1 MDDVTT
7 LAQALR
13 DGSVTSVELVE
24 ASLALIDADSARLG
38 AFLTVTG
45 EQALEA
51 AATVDATD
59 PAERAPFAGIPIAI
73 KDLTATAGVRTTM
86 GSALLADHVPE
97 HDAHVV
103 RLVRE
108 AGFISVGKTN
118 TPEFGLSSYTDN
130 DLIGPA
136 RTPADPRRNAGGSS
150 GGAAVAVATGM
161 VPVALGSDGGG
172 SIRIP
177 ASCCGVVGFKPSRG
191 RVSAGPDSPAW
202 NGLASDGALTQ
213 SVRDAALML
222 DVLSGPQPGD
232 SHIWPKPEVTFVEAL
247 TRDPGHLRI
256 ATWTDPY
263 LDFVEASP
271 ASIAAV
277 AAARER
283 LAALGHEI
291 VEIANPWPAE
301 LEPAFNV
308 VWSAGIAAAP
318 IPPEA
323 LAMLR
328 PNTRYWI
335 ERGSRATAPEL
346 AGALSFLELTTGAVN
361 ASLTQFDLFLTPTL
375 ALPPQPVE
383 WFNESGDPVE
393 DHRRE
398 LLFTPYTALMNMSG
412 QPAISLPLYQH
423 EGLPAGVMLAG
434 PVGADAR
441 VLQASAQLTS

>member
-161 VPVALGSDGGG
+161 VPVALGSDGG
-172 SIRIP
+172 
-177 ASCCGVVGFKPSRG
+177 
-191 RVSAGPDSPAW
+191 
-202 NGLASDGALTQ
+202 
-213 SVRDAALML
+213 
-222 DVLSGPQPGD
+222 
-232 SHIWPKPEVTFVEAL
+232 
-247 TRDPGHLRI
+247 
-256 ATWTDPY
+256 
-263 LDFVEASP
+263 
-271 ASIAAV
+271 
-277 AAARER
+277 
-283 LAALGHEI
+283 
-291 VEIANPWPAE
+291 
-301 LEPAFNV
+301 
-308 VWSAGIAAAP
+308 
-318 IPPEA
+318 
-323 LAMLR
+323 
-328 PNTRYWI
+328 
-335 ERGSRATAPEL
+335 
-346 AGALSFLELTTGAVN
+346 
-361 ASLTQFDLFLTPTL
+361 
-375 ALPPQPVE
+375 
-383 WFNESGDPVE
+383 
-393 DHRRE
+393 
-398 LLFTPYTALMNMSG
+398 
-412 QPAISLPLYQH
+412 
-423 EGLPAGVMLAG
+423 
-434 PVGADAR
+434 
-441 VLQASAQLTS
+441 